1 MIGILYLVSCPVVS
15 STLHFGRRSI
25 GVITKID
32 IMDQG
37 TDAVKMLLDLK
48 RKTCFFCV

>member
-15 STLHFGRRSI
+15 SPLHFGRRSI

-48 RKTCFFCV
+48 KNCFFV